1 MTRDQHAHFLTQA
14 AALEHSLQ
22 GPAHHADTRALL
34 LLVRVILDLDR
45 PDSGS
50 ADRKLDQILAQL
62 ATIVAKENQ
71 IMSTEQDLQDDLDTI
86 KAGVSGLLT
95 AATANAATIADLK
108 AQLAAGTPVSQAQLD
123 ALDTQAKAIVATL
136 TPLVPAA

>member
-1 MTRDQHAHFLTQA
+1 MTRDQKAHFLNQA
-14 AALEHSLQ
+14 AALEHTLG
-22 GPAHHADTRALL
+22 GPLHHAETRALL
-34 LLVRVILDLDR
+34 LLVRVLLDFDA
-45 PDSGS
+45 DSGS
-50 ADRKLDQILAQL
+50 ADRKLDHILAQL
-62 ATIVAKENQ
+62 ATIVAKENL

-86 KAGVSGLLT
+86 KSGVAGLLT

-123 ALDTQAKAIVATL
+123 ALDMQAKAIVATL